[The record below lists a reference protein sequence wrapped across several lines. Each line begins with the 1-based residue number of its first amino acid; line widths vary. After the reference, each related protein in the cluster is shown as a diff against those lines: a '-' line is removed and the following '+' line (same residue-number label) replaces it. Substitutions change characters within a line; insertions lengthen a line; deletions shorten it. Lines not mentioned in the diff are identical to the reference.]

1 MGLLVGSRYLYQL
14 TLLIAIVVVCVAQWI
29 LATLTS
35 ANAFCCLP
43 RYCTMTRSLLIP
55 SLDTIVS
62 ILQQTATYM
71 LLTPY
76 YWLDRSGANHRSQ
89 KEASR

>member
-14 TLLIAIVVVCVAQWI
+14 ALLIAIVVVCIAQWI
-29 LATLTS
+29 LATLRG

-43 RYCTMTRSLLIP
+43 RYCTMTRSSLIP

-62 ILQQTATYM
+62 ILQQTAT
-71 LLTPY
+71 
-76 YWLDRSGANHRSQ
+76 
-89 KEASR
+89 